1 MAGIKDIKNE
11 LSELRITIEK
21 LTGELHDVN
30 VTIRESLNL
39 TSQTIKELSKTLEI
53 SMKAMSDMTIQMN
66 LRDTI
71 LKNLGID
78 GMVPG
83 FLKKKK

>member
-1 MAGIKDIKNE
+1 MAGIKDIKRE
-11 LSELRITIEK
+11 IFELRITIEK
-21 LTGELHDVN
+21 LTEELHTTN

-39 TSQTIKELSKTLEI
+39 TSQTIKELSKTLGN
-53 SMKAMSDMTIQMN
+53 SLKAMSDMTIQMN

-78 GMVPG
+78 GMIPG

>member
-1 MAGIKDIKNE
+1 MAGIKDIKKE
-11 LSELRITIEK
+11 LFELRITIEK
-21 LTGELHDVN
+21 LTEELHNTN
-30 VTIRESLNL
+30 VTIRESLNM
-39 TSQTIKELSKTLEI
+39 TSQTIKEMSKTLGN

-78 GMVPG
+78 GMIPG

>member
-21 LTGELHDVN
+21 LTKELQNTN

-39 TSQTIKELSKTLEI
+39 TAQTIKEMSKTLGN

-78 GMVPG
+78 GIVPG